1 MMLSMSANYAAFGA
15 AWETRCHQAVGR
27 EIRGA
32 EPSASLEFLRQ
43 HGPYLY
49 IGTLRVTVRICRE
62 LGFRRM
68 ADRRLGSMGDRP

>member
-1 MMLSMSANYAAFGA
+1 MRRSVQRGKF
-15 AWETRCHQAVGR
+15 AVTKR
-27 EIRGA
+27 PAVRPGA
-32 EPSASLEFLRQ
+32 EPSASPKILRQ